1 MATRSS
7 AHRVENTAT
16 SASLFFASFALF
28 IAVLFLSSKDTGWFT
43 WVLIA
48 VGGGLVATSIPL
60 FLRKRRRNAAQQ
72 QAYERWRSE
81 RGDR

>member
-48 VGGGLVATSIPL
+48 VGGGLVATSNSTVPAKEKEKRGAAAS
-60 FLRKRRRNAAQQ
+60 LRAMAFGAR
-72 QAYERWRSE
+72 
-81 RGDR
+81 